1 VRGPIDRMT
10 AALPAPWRTIVDWI
24 VTIAIAVA
32 AVIAIK
38 LWVVN
43 PYRIPSSSM
52 EPTLH
57 CARPATGC
65 LARFSDR
72 VLANRFIYHLKDPD
86 RKDIIVF
93 DTPERAVVACA
104 LGGQTTFVK
113 RLIGLPGDRVEQ
125 RQGVVFVNG
134 QPLDEPYI
142 EPDRRGGRDFSVTVP
157 ANAYWV
163 MGDNRDSSCDSRA
176 WGPVPEENLIGEVFA
191 IYWPPN
197 RIGFR

>member
-1 VRGPIDRMT
+1 VRGPIDRLT
-10 AALPAPWRTIVDWI
+10 ATLPAPWRTIVDWV

-38 LWVVN
+38 LWIVN

-52 EPTLH
+52 EATLH
-57 CARPATGC
+57 CARPAPGC

-72 VLANRFIYHLKDPD
+72 VLANRFIYHFKDPD
-86 RKDIIVF
+86 RKDIVVF

-104 LGGQTTFVK
+104 LGEKTTFVK

-142 EPDRRGGRDFSVTVP
+142 EPERRGGRDFAVTVP
-157 ANAYWV
+157 EDAYWV

-176 WGPVPEENLIGEVFA
+176 WGPVPKENLIGEVFA
-191 IYWPPN
+191 VYWPPN